1 MSVKRLR
8 TLCIKVFKTLN
19 SLNPNFMKEIFSLR
33 QTDSLVLEKYK
44 LNVDIR
50 SYNQVTF
57 GRKALTFFGSKTWNS
72 FPYHIKPAE
81 NLASFKTIIKFWN
94 GETIAVVKINF
105 IFDMAGWKFLLRNS
119 GLSGDSPLC

>member
-8 TLCIKVFKTLN
+8 TPCIKVFKTLN
-19 SLNPNFMKEIFSLR
+19 SLNPNFMKKIFSLR

-57 GRKALTFFGSKTWNS
+57 GRKSLNILWFK
-72 FPYHIKPAE
+72 
-81 NLASFKTIIKFWN
+81 NL
-94 GETIAVVKINF
+94 E
-105 IFDMAGWKFLLRNS
+105 
-119 GLSGDSPLC
+119 